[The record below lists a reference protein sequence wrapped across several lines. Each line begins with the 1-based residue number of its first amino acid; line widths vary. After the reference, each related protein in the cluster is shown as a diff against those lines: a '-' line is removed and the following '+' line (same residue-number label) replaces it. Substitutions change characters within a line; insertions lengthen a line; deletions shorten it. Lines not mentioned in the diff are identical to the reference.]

1 MYTFMVVLVSLIIGI
16 VMPINASSIN
26 AGSTYSAT
34 IEGFSFTIDFD
45 EMDHGSAVMAK
56 IVRLKNSHV
65 VNVSMFLRR
74 SERATINLGS
84 YFRENDM
91 PLTDLG
97 LLLIQNGKYLTIE
110 AGHIMSD
117 DKFVKISLEI

>member
-1 MYTFMVVLVSLIIGI
+1 MVILVTLMIGT
-16 VMPINASSIN
+16 VRPINASSVN
-26 AGSTYSAT
+26 ADSTYFAT

-65 VNVSMFLRR
+65 VNVSMFLRK
-74 SERATINLGS
+74 SERAIINLGL
-84 YFRENDM
+84 YYRENDM
-91 PLTDLG
+91 PLTNLG
-97 LLLIQNGKYLTIE
+97 LLLIQNEKYLTIE

-117 DKFVKISLEI
+117 DKFVKIRLEI